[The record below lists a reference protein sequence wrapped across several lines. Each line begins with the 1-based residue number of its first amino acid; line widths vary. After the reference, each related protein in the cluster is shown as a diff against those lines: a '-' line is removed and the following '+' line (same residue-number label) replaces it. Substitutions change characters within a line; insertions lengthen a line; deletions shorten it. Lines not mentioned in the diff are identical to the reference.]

1 MLHLNTLSLR
11 RIGRTVVLAS
21 LVAVLGAC
29 SATKDI
35 RRVPTPLTDIKP
47 VLEVKQAWKASVGKS
62 GRYLFQPAVADGAV
76 FAAGANGSVG
86 KFDAQTGKTIWKIKV
101 GSDLSAGVGTDGKLS
116 AVGSVDGAL
125 FVLDADGK
133 VSWKANVSGE
143 ILSAPLVGNGFVI
156 VRTVDGR
163 VTAFDAQTGEQ
174 KWVFRNRAVPLNL
187 RTTLGLTFAGTN
199 AVLAGFPGGALAAI
213 SLANGDAFWQSP
225 VSFPQGVTEVERIND
240 VSGTPQLVGRLA
252 CAGTFQGK
260 IGCFDVESGQ
270 AVWEHAF
277 STYSGVGEDEQTVV
291 AADDWSVVKA
301 FDANGGKQL
310 WENTQ
315 LKSRDLNRP
324 VLLGRTV
331 VVGDYQGFVH
341 FLSRDTGEFVARMKT
356 DKSAITAPAVVAG
369 SSLVVQTK
377 DGDLY
382 AFQPQ

>member
-11 RIGRTVVLAS
+11 RVGRTMVLAS

-47 VLEVKQAWKASVGKS
+47 VLEVKQAWKASVGKG
-62 GRYLFQPAVADGAV
+62 GRYLFQPAVAGGAV

-86 KFDAQTGKTIWKIKV
+86 KFDALTGKTIWKIKV

-116 AVGSVDGAL
+116 AVGSVDGIL

-133 VSWKANVSGE
+133 VAWKANVSGE

-213 SLANGDAFWQSP
+213 SLANGDAFWQSA

-270 AVWEHAF
+270 TVWEHAF
-277 STYSGVGEDEQTVV
+277 STYSGVAEDDQAVV
-291 AADDWSVVKA
+291 AGDDWSVVKA
-301 FDANGGKQL
+301 FDANSGKQL

-331 VVGDYQGFVH
+331 VVADYQGFVH

-356 DKSAITAPAVVAG
+356 DKSGITAPAVVAG
-369 SSLVVQTK
+369 PSLVVQTK

>member
-1 MLHLNTLSLR
+1 MHLITPTLR
-11 RIGRTVVLAS
+11 RAACTMALSS
-21 LVAVLGAC
+21 LVAVLSAC

-35 RRVPTPLTDIKP
+35 RRVPTPLVAIKP
-47 VLEVKQAWKASVGKS
+47 VLEVKQAWKASVGKG
-62 GRYLFQPAVADGAV
+62 GRYLFQPAAAGGAV

-86 KFDAQTGKTIWKIKV
+86 KFDAQTGKTIWKVKV
-101 GSDLSAGVGTDGKLS
+101 GSDLSAGVGTDGTLS
-116 AVGSVDGAL
+116 AVGSVDGIL

-260 IGCFDVESGQ
+260 IGCFDVETGQ
-270 AVWEHAF
+270 PVWEHPF
-277 STYSGVGEDEQTVV
+277 STYSGVAEDDQTVV

-301 FDANGGKQL
+301 FDANSGKPL
-310 WENTQ
+310 WENPQ

-341 FLSRDTGEFVARMKT
+341 FLSRDTGDFVARMKT

-369 SSLVVQTK
+369 PSLVVQTK

>member
-1 MLHLNTLSLR
+1 M
-11 RIGRTVVLAS
+11 VLAS

-47 VLEVKQAWKASVGKS
+47 VLEVKQAWKASVGKG

-86 KFDAQTGKTIWKIKV
+86 KFDAQTGKTLWKIKI

-116 AVGSVDGAL
+116 AVGSVDGTL

-270 AVWEHAF
+270 PVWAHAF
-277 STYSGVGEDEQTVV
+277 STYSGVAEDDQTVV

-301 FDANGGKQL
+301 FDANSGKQL

-356 DKSAITAPAVVAG
+356 DKSPITAPAVVAG
-369 SSLVVQTK
+369 PSLVVQTK